1 MHNLLKL
8 MPIHRLEKAG
18 TLFAC
23 FYMFFETKVR
33 LTDLSDR
40 ITQLETFVSVDVA
53 CGCFCR

>member
-1 MHNLLKL
+1 MKVKFMHNLLKL

-40 ITQLETFVSVDVA
+40 ITQLETFVR
-53 CGCFCR
+53 C